1 MLSEGK
7 PNTSAIGFEFFIIF
21 PKRIQQWKYI
31 LFQMAFFDKKAPE
44 MKFFRGFRIFLGS
57 YSFNC
62 NLFAIR
68 IRFLQTCRRILPH
81 DSVSLSLA
89 QGALPQRLGNAR
101 TSSRATL
108 ASGGSHP

>member
-1 MLSEGK
+1 MDKTLKKFIEERCFVQKMRIGVKKSKRPFARKERFLSLLEISDYSLLS
-7 PNTSAIGFEFFIIF
+7 NS
-21 PKRIQQWKYI
+21 
-31 LFQMAFFDKKAPE
+31 FDE
-44 MKFFRGFRIFLGS
+44 D
-57 YSFNC
+57 
-62 NLFAIR
+62 LFAIC
-68 IRFLQTCRRILPH
+68 IRFLQTSSRILPH